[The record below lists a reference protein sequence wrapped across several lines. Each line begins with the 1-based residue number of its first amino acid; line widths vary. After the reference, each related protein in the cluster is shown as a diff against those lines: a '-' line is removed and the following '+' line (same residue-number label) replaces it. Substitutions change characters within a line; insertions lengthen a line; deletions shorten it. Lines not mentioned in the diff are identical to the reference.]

1 MDDDVLALNKPPGL
15 AVQDGTKTARH
26 LDAMLDA
33 LKFKAIER
41 PRLVHR
47 LDKDTSGV
55 LLLARSASAAR
66 TLTVAFRKRSVRK
79 IYWAVVV
86 GVPRLRRGRPTQ
98 LLKRGCRPSGS

>member
-15 AVQDGTKTARH
+15 AVQGGTKTARH
-26 LDAMLDA
+26 LDA

-79 IYWAVVV
+79 IYWAAVV

-98 LLKRGCRPSGS
+98 PRKQGCGPSGS